1 MAIEHELSSEIAA
14 ALLTGKE
21 RAPSELNHLKET
33 VFRVHSTLQQLTAD
47 SRKKRLVFRASES
60 GEGQTLSPPQMDIPK

>member
-21 RAPSELNHLKET
+21 RAPGELHKLKET
-33 VFRVHSTLQQLTAD
+33 VFRVHSTLQQLTAE
-47 SRKKRLVFRASES
+47 SRQRCFVPRASEP
-60 GEGQTLSPPQMDIPK
+60 EEKKKC

>member
-21 RAPSELNHLKET
+21 REPSELNHLKET
-33 VFRVHSTLQQLTAD
+33 VFRVHSTLQQLTTSWARDGGVVIRSVASFCAD
-47 SRKKRLVFRASES
+47 GPAGLSRS
-60 GEGQTLSPPQMDIPK
+60 D

>member
-21 RAPSELNHLKET
+21 IEPSELKHLKET
-33 VFRVHSTLQQLTAD
+33 VFRVHSTLQQLKSE
-47 SRKKRLVFRASES
+47 SRRRRFVFRASEDEEKS
-60 GEGQTLSPPQMDIPK
+60 KR

>member
-21 RAPSELNHLKET
+21 RAPSELKHLKET
-33 VFRVHSTLQQLTAD
+33 LFRVHSTLQQLTAE
-47 SRKKRLVFRASES
+47 SRRRRVVVRASEDEEKGNAS
-60 GEGQTLSPPQMDIPK
+60 ARGA

>member
-21 RAPSELNHLKET
+21 KAPNELNHLKET
-33 VFRVHSTLQQLTAD
+33 VFRVHSTLQQLTAE
-47 SRKKRLVFRASES
+47 SRRMRRVPASES
-60 GEGQTLSPPQMDIPK
+60 GEGQTLGSRQRDIPK